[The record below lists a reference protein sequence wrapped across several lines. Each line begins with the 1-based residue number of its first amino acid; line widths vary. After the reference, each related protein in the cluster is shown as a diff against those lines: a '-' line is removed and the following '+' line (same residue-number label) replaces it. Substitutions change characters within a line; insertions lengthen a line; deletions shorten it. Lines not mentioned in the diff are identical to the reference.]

1 MYLLLVLGP
10 LNRLLY
16 SAVNGGTTALEWG
29 RIRNWVAPFCY
40 GGIGAAIHWDGRV
53 ADALLIDASWS
64 SRVENWNSTFE
75 VVIQCQLSLCSLHL
89 ESLDPLGQVV
99 LLDTICFH
107 FCHIL
112 PQFLVHSTLLLDHAL
127 QLFDLVHQ
135 LLMLFFLHN
144 SRCVIT
150 LACLG
155 HIYESVFD
163 LGFQDWLAS
172 LKRFSLL
179 ILRRS
184 TTLHRFN
191 HLYLFLLNHLD
202 VRILYGGMVRWCH
215 NWVPELFRLFFH
227 LHALI
232 KRLSVGHGQGL
243 YYRETRII
251 SCFR

>member
-1 MYLLLVLGP
+1 MHLLLVLGP

-16 SAVNGGTTALEWG
+16 SAVDGGTTTLEWG
-29 RIRNWVAPFCY
+29 WIWNWVAPFCY
-40 GGIGAAIHWDGRV
+40 GGIGAASHWDRRV
-53 ADALLIDASWS
+53 ADALLIDASWGS
-64 SRVENWNSTFE
+64 GVENRNSTFE
-75 VVIQCQLSLCSLHL
+75 VIVQCQLSLRSLDL

-107 FCHIL
+107 FRHTL
-112 PQFLVHSTLLLDHAL
+112 SQFLVHSTLLLDHAL

-135 LLMLFFLHN
+135 LLVLFFLYN
-144 SRCVIT
+144 SRSVIT

-155 HIYESVFD
+155 HIYESVADF
-163 LGFQDWLAS
+163 GFQDWLTS

-179 ILRRS
+179 VLRRS

-191 HLYLFLLNHLD
+191 HLHLFLLNDLD
-202 VRILYGGMVRWCH
+202 VRILYGSMVRWSD
-215 NWVPELFRLFFH
+215 NWVPELFRLFH
-227 LHALI
+227 LHTLI